1 VAHVFWRYYYCNKHN
16 NNCYDKINRFFD
28 LYSIEPKMA
37 GNVGFVFTNTDLP
50 KVTDYIRL
58 NVFMFVLINTY
69 FEVDKYKT
77 YLYGSVSIT

>member
-1 VAHVFWRYYYCNKHN
+1 
-16 NNCYDKINRFFD
+16 
-28 LYSIEPKMA
+28 MA